1 MSGRR
6 AIGLMML
13 ILAGLFGAANLY
25 AFSQEWRQRE
35 RLVADGLR
43 QPRGMVW
50 MPDQAIVVAEA
61 GLPGTPNSGRLTW
74 ASASSARQTMVDA
87 LPSDDAGG
95 PVALALGPAGLL
107 VLTGPC
113 AQPRCASLLGPD
125 ANGQLTVLAE
135 LKGRS
140 PWGLAL
146 GTDGAAWVTDRASG
160 ELLRVP
166 DIGVPDSGAPPPAP
180 PGSSKEEARGEDAK
194 ATAAGGD
201 AAGRTADAGAG
212 SARDA
217 GAAATRMPVVVAR
230 FGPSSDPRGIALG
243 PDGAVYVALFGVGT
257 VARVG
262 PDGAVATAVAG
273 LTQPVGVGVDSGGR
287 LLVLEAAGQVVRV
300 GSDGQRELFAR
311 DLDAPSALLV
321 APDGRTYVT
330 AAGQLLQVRRLGPV
344 GPRRFV

>member
-13 ILAGLFGAANLY
+13 ILAGLFAAANAY

-87 LPSDDAGG
+87 LPSDDQGG

-113 AQPRCASLLGPD
+113 GQPRCASLLGPD
-125 ANGQLTVLAE
+125 ADGQLTVLAE

-146 GTDGAAWVTDRASG
+146 APDGAAYVTDRGAG
-160 ELLRVP
+160 ELLR
-166 DIGVPDSGAPPPAP
+166 IGQGAEPA
-180 PGSSKEEARGEDAK
+180 
-194 ATAAGGD
+194 
-201 AAGRTADAGAG
+201 
-212 SARDA
+212 
-217 GAAATRMPVVVAR
+217 VVAR
-230 FGPSSDPRGIALG
+230 FGPASDPRGVAIGA
-243 PDGAVYVALFGVGT
+243 DGAVYVALFGAGT

-262 PDGAVATAVAG
+262 PDGTVATAVAG
-273 LTQPVGVGVDSGGR
+273 LTQPVGVGLDPDGR
-287 LLVLEAAGQVVRV
+287 LLVLEQGPGRVTRAGEVVA
-300 GSDGQRELFAR
+300 RELE
-311 DLDAPSALLV
+311 APSGLLV